1 MIEVLHAGIYISIQ
15 DFGRKGMSALG
26 ISKGGAMDLHSFK
39 LANSVV
45 GNDKNDACLEVTFG
59 GGKFLFKN
67 KTQICLTGADFNPM
81 INGETIRMNTPILIQ
96 KGGILS
102 FGKRKYGVYTY
113 IGIKGGVQSESVLGS
128 RSQFKYITSKFRL
141 EKGDKVPIHS
151 EVRVSNKSNFKI
163 DPVDIFDGNRM
174 DCFPGPEFY
183 LLSEHQKKQLT
194 QPFRLSNECNR
205 IGVVLKEEIPNDF
218 PQLLSSAV
226 LPGTIQLTPSGKL
239 IVLLRDCQPTG
250 GYPRIL
256 QLDEFSVNKLS
267 QKFTDDWINF
277 SLVNQLSQ

>member
-81 INGETIRMNTPILIQ
+81 INGETIRMNTLILIQ
-96 KGGILS
+96 KGDILS

-113 IGIKGGVQSESVLGS
+113 IGIKGGVQSDSVLGS

-163 DPVDIFDGNRM
+163 
-174 DCFPGPEFY
+174 
-183 LLSEHQKKQLT
+183 
-194 QPFRLSNECNR
+194 FR
-205 IGVVLKEEIPNDF
+205 
-218 PQLLSSAV
+218 
-226 LPGTIQLTPSGKL
+226 
-239 IVLLRDCQPTG
+239 
-250 GYPRIL
+250 
-256 QLDEFSVNKLS
+256 
-267 QKFTDDWINF
+267 IN
-277 SLVNQLSQ
+277 